1 MGVGL
6 LSVPASVGR
15 ARKRRREKEEGGR
28 KGAMPGWKEEPT
40 IIRLLAVFGFLLQ
53 LMHVSAPLSR
63 MDCTFALIRCYN
75 EMEKN
80 LANTRLRFKC
90 LE

>member
-1 MGVGL
+1 ML
-6 LSVPASVGR
+6 AFSASQRVFAVRG
-15 ARKRRREKEEGGR
+15 KEGREKEEGGR

-40 IIRLLAVFGFLLQ
+40 IIRLLAVFVFLLQ

>member
-1 MGVGL
+1 MRGKEG
-6 LSVPASVGR
+6 
-15 ARKRRREKEEGGR
+15 REKEEGGR

-40 IIRLLAVFGFLLQ
+40 IILAVFGFLLQ